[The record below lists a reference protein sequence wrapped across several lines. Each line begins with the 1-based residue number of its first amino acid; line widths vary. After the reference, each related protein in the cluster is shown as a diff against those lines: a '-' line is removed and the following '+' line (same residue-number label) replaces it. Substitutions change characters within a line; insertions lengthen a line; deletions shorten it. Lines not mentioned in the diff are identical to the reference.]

1 MAPGAPVTWSVNV
14 PVVVV
19 PSAVTV
25 TENVVLAK
33 ASVGVP
39 EMVPVFQFSTSP
51 IGRLGETENTG
62 TTERPLPVPWM
73 VVYSRR

>member
-1 MAPGAPVTWSVNV
+1 MKVA
-14 PVVVV
+14 VVVA
-19 PSAVTV
+19 PRAVTV
-25 TENVVLAK
+25 TVNVVLAR

-39 EMVPVFQFSTSP
+39 DMVPVFQFNTSP
-51 IGRLGETENTG
+51 LGRLGETENTG